1 MEMNW
6 NQARAFQATAETGS
20 LSAAARKLN
29 LTQPTLS
36 RQVSSLEEA
45 LGIVL
50 FERIGKRLRLTD
62 AGSAM
67 LDHANKMEHA
77 ANEFMLAATGRSQ
90 TVEGIV
96 SISTIDAF
104 AVHYMPAIMER
115 IQKEASGIIVHII
128 VSNTFSDLQRREAD
142 IAIRHV
148 RPQEPELI
156 GKLIR
161 ETSAGFYAS
170 RSWIKKNGY
179 PDVKADVGEIK
190 IIGSDRQLLIFEY
203 IRGLGLNI
211 DERNVPLIC
220 DNSDVVTELV
230 RRGLGIGMLINEIAD
245 KIPDLEVVLGE
256 LPEIKFPIWLVT
268 HRELHTS
275 RKIRIVYDILAEE
288 LGHPL
293 EGEDDS

>member
-1 MEMNW
+1 MNEMNW

-50 FERIGKRLRLTD
+50 FERIGKRLQLTD
-62 AGSAM
+62 AGRAM
-67 LDHANKMEHA
+67 LDHANKMEQA
-77 ANEFMLAATGRSQ
+77 ANDFMLAATGRSQ
-90 TVEGIV
+90 TAEGIV

-104 AVHYMPAIMER
+104 AVHYMPPIMER
-115 IQKEASGIIVHII
+115 VQREAPGIVVHII

-170 RSWIKKNGY
+170 RSWIKKNGL
-179 PDVKADVGEIK
+179 PDAHAEASDIK
-190 IIGSDRQLLIFEY
+190 IIGSDRRLQFFEY

-211 DERNVPLIC
+211 DERNISLIC
-220 DNSDVVTELV
+220 DNSDVVAELI
-230 RRGLGIGMLINEIAD
+230 RQGLGIGMLISEVAD
-245 KIPDLEVVLGE
+245 RIPDLEVVLEE

-275 RKIRIVYDILAEE
+275 RKIRIVYDILADE
-288 LGHPL
+288 LGRSL
-293 EGEDDS
+293 KA

>member
-1 MEMNW
+1 MNW

-50 FERIGKRLRLTD
+50 FERIGKRLQLTE
-62 AGSAM
+62 AGRAM
-67 LDHANKMEHA
+67 LDHANKMEQA

-104 AVHYMPAIMER
+104 AVHYMPRIMER
-115 IQKEASGIIVHII
+115 IQKEAPGIVVHII
-128 VSNTFSDLQRREAD
+128 VSNMFSDLQRREAD

-170 RSWIKKNGY
+170 RSWVEKNGY
-179 PDVKADVGEIK
+179 PDANADVGEIK
-190 IIGSDRQLLIFEY
+190 IIGSDRQLLFFEY

-220 DNSDVVTELV
+220 DNSDVVAEFV
-230 RRGLGIGMLINEIAD
+230 RRGLGIGMLINEVAD
-245 KIPDLEVVLGE
+245 KIPDLEVVLDE

-288 LGHPL
+288 LARPL